1 MFSKQEKYYFEQQ
14 KEKYLA
20 DLKIRED
27 DIYNLIDTYYS
38 HEIMKNAS
46 LDELKEE
53 IPKVTLNDI
62 QALAKKMELAYI
74 YILEEGEEL

>member
-1 MFSKQEKYYFEQQ
+1 
-14 KEKYLA
+14 
-20 DLKIRED
+20 
-27 DIYNLIDTYYS
+27 
-38 HEIMKNAS
+38 MKNAS